1 MWGPGM
7 AHGIKTRNGTLNLYV
22 SELGIYVGGSLDMG
36 RVTNG
41 YLLYR
46 EGVSRDGT
54 EYRDSEIVSL
64 RYGINAGF
72 V

>member
-1 MWGPGM
+1 M
-7 AHGIKTRNGTLNLYV
+7 KTRNGTLNSYV

-46 EGVSRDGT
+46 EGVSRDGAT
-54 EYRDSEIVSL
+54 QNI
-64 RYGINAGF
+64 GILE